1 MKHDEID
8 EDNDVFEEYYDD
20 DFIDEDELLDDDLSE
35 LENVDSS
42 TDSPVIVCE
51 DSNLECKNWK
61 EHGDCENNPDYML
74 TNCKASCGVCGK
86 DQLGIKFGV
95 AQTCEGEHQ
104 VDCQD
109 VVSKMESYFQE
120 TVSKPEFD
128 KVRSRCQ
135 NNESLCSFWA
145 AIGECDNNPK
155 YMKIHCAAAC
165 QTCEQV
171 DFDMR
176 CPRNPDSKD
185 ALEPGDLNKL
195 FERIVERYPN
205 VSVLSHPI
213 EGSTRSPWV
222 ITLDDFIK
230 PEECDRLIEHG
241 YKLGYARSTDVGAEK
256 FDGTFEEKKSTTR
269 TSENAWCADECM
281 NDTLTQ
287 DVLKRIEV
295 LTGIPDTNSEHL
307 QLLKYEVGQ
316 FYAVHHDYIESGRE
330 RPTGPRILTAFL
342 YLNDVEEGGGTRF
355 SDLDLTVIPKRGRLL
370 LWPSVL
376 NENPS
381 EKDFSTHHQ
390 ALKVEKGIKFAAN
403 AWIHL
408 RDFKGP
414 HEVGCS

>member
-1 MKHDEID
+1 MHGFHFIITIISIVSCASTVSSQDVGEIVIDEASHQNAIYDHMKHDEID

-269 TSENAWCADECM
+269 TSENAWCTDECM

-307 QLLKYEVGQ
+307 QV
-316 FYAVHHDYIESGRE
+316 S
-330 RPTGPRILTAFL
+330 
-342 YLNDVEEGGGTRF
+342 N
-355 SDLDLTVIPKRGRLL
+355 
-370 LWPSVL
+370 
-376 NENPS
+376 
-381 EKDFSTHHQ
+381 
-390 ALKVEKGIKFAAN
+390 
-403 AWIHL
+403 
-408 RDFKGP
+408 
-414 HEVGCS
+414 